1 MAVVGILFA
10 RLFFWRDTHC
20 SLVDVSIYVMV
31 MAALVA
37 FLDDDRQYFCF
48 SRLSLCADG
57 ECQVAIVEQFL
68 LAEPDIKSK
77 DKVTDNI
84 RRDEPWSC
92 MYHSV

>member
-1 MAVVGILFA
+1 
-10 RLFFWRDTHC
+10 
-20 SLVDVSIYVMV
+20 MV

-48 SRLSLCADG
+48 SRLSLCAAV

-68 LAEPDIKSK
+68 LAEPDIIEEK

-84 RRDEPWSC
+84 RRYEPPWNSK
-92 MYHSV
+92 YQYRPIVKATSTLD